1 MASAIFGGSLLG
13 IVGRFPARYITAMSG
28 GQALAGIFAALTEI
42 CSLWLGASPV
52 VSALLYFVIGDA
64 MLFFSLVSYIFLQKA
79 VSVVVFITC
88 LLLFSLFNFYPYSPR
103 YQEH

>member
-1 MASAIFGGSLLG
+1 MFSVASAIFGGSLLG

-42 CSLWLGASPV
+42 SSLWLGASPV

-79 VSVVVFITC
+79 VRFAIF
-88 LLLFSLFNFYPYSPR
+88 LFLNISYYS
-103 YQEH
+103 Y